1 MVESVHNAIPHNAK
15 SYQKLLII
23 SWTLPLFILASA
35 YAGSLTAKIA
45 KPTLE
50 KPIEDA
56 IDLVN
61 QNDISWI
68 LTDGTELT
76 RHFRNSPQGTTS
88 RKLYDQA
95 GILTQHDCYSA
106 RNELFWK
113 SGKYAAPCTGI
124 SIMALMADDFS
135 STGMC
140 NYYTTSDKL
149 EEYILSLAFQVCK
162 LFNK

>member
-135 STGMC
+135 STGKC

-149 EEYILSLAFQVCK
+149 DKSVLSLAFQVCK
-162 LFNK
+162 SFSE